1 MNKVKKISEDSI
13 PAEYS
18 FKNATGPIRYNL
30 TNDYMFRK
38 ALSTTKF
45 ALKGLIASLLYTEP
59 ENIESLVIKNPV
71 IQGETIGDKECRM
84 DILVKVNG
92 KYLMDLEMQV
102 KDEGNWVERTLIY
115 ECRLCDDLKSGENY
129 KDINSIFSIGFLN
142 FPLFEGHNE
151 FYSQYGITNLKDGFP
166 FTDKFR
172 ISVVELNQTELA
184 TKTDKVYNLD
194 KWAKLFT
201 ATTWEE
207 VKMIANDN
215 EYLESLAEAMHKLS
229 LDPITVKYLR
239 EREDIIRYNQAREDR
254 IAEQEAQIS
263 EQAAEI
269 ERLKKLLEEKNSK

>member
-1 MNKVKKISEDSI
+1 M
-13 PAEYS
+13 
-18 FKNATGPIRYNL
+18 
-30 TNDYMFRK
+30 
-38 ALSTTKF
+38 
-45 ALKGLIASLLYTEP
+45 
-59 ENIESLVIKNPV
+59 
-71 IQGETIGDKECRM
+71 
-84 DILVKVNG
+84 
-92 KYLMDLEMQV
+92 
-102 KDEGNWVERTLIY
+102 
-115 ECRLCDDLKSGENY
+115 
-129 KDINSIFSIGFLN
+129 
-142 FPLFEGHNE
+142 
-151 FYSQYGITNLKDGFP
+151 
-166 FTDKFR
+166 
-172 ISVVELNQTELA
+172 VELNQTELA